1 VQWFVHAAAADL
13 DGDTDAE
20 ERIDELA
27 PGELTPGE
35 PAPGDED

>member
-1 VQWFVHAAAADL
+1 LLALGRSDDALQWFVHTAAADL

-27 PGELTPGE
+27 T
-35 PAPGDED
+35 GDQA